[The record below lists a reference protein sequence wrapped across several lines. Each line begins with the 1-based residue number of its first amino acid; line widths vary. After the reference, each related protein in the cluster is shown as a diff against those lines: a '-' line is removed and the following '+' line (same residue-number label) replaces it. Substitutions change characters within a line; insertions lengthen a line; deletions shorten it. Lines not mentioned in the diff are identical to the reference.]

1 MIVIDKD
8 TSLYCSF
15 AEVAGSKGCAFHN
28 AMFHRYGINAIYK
41 SFSVKDISAA
51 INAMRTLNIKG
62 AGVTMPFKQDVLKF
76 VDTMSESVSLIGAS
90 NTIINNNGKLHAEN
104 TDFLAVRDYLS
115 ELRVN
120 DITILGNGGF
130 SKAVQYACKCLGM
143 KTYIITRE
151 NWSDIY
157 DLPTDTVFNCT
168 PVENIGTVDL
178 PTSINFIDCI
188 VTTETGK
195 ELALRQAKYQFK
207 LYTGIHIDY
216 E

>member
-1 MIVIDKD
+1 MTTIDKD

-28 AMFHRYGINAIYK
+28 AMFNKYCINAIYK
-41 SFSVKDISAA
+41 SFSVKDIKSA
-51 INAMRTLNIKG
+51 IDAMRVLNIKG
-62 AGVTMPFKQDVLKF
+62 AGITMPFKQDVLKF

-115 ELRVN
+115 ELDID

-130 SKAVQYACKCLGM
+130 SQAVQYACKSLGI

-151 NWSDIY
+151 NWLDIY
-157 DLPTDTVFNCT
+157 DLTTDTVFNCT
-168 PVENIGTVDL
+168 PVENIGKVDI
-178 PTSINFIDCI
+178 PSSIYHFIDCI

-195 ELALRQAKYQFK
+195 ELALRQAKYQFE
-207 LYTGIHIDY
+207 LYTGIKL
-216 E
+216 